1 MEPGDKLVTIYQ
13 AMGQPE
19 AEIIKGRLEVEGI
32 LAIFKYESL
41 GSVYGLTVNGLG
53 QVKVQV
59 PAKYADRAL
68 EIISTEAGET
78 ETDQD

>member
-1 MEPGDKLVTIYQ
+1 MEPGDKLVTIYT

-32 LAIFKYESL
+32 LALLKYESL

-53 QVKVQV
+53 QVKIQV
-59 PAKYADRAL
+59 PAKHADMAR
-68 EIISTEAGET
+68 EIISIGDET
-78 ETDQD
+78 VTD

>member
-1 MEPGDKLVTIYQ
+1 MEPGDKLVTIYK

-53 QVKVQV
+53 QVEVQV

-68 EIISTEAGET
+68 QIISTEAGET
-78 ETDQD
+78 EAD

>member
-1 MEPGDKLVTIYQ
+1 MEPGDKLVTIYH

-19 AEIIKGRLEVEGI
+19 AEIIRGRLEVEGI

-68 EIISTEAGET
+68 ELISVDTGET
-78 ETDQD
+78 EMDGG

>member
-32 LAIFKYESL
+32 LALLKYESL

-53 QVKVQV
+53 QVKIQV
-59 PAKYADRAL
+59 PAKHADMAR
-68 EIISTEAGET
+68 EIISIGDET
-78 ETDQD
+78 ETDWD